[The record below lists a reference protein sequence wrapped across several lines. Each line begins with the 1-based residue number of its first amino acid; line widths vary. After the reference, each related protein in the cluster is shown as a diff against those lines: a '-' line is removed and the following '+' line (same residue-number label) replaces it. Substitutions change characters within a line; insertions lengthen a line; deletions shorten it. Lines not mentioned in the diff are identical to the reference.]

1 MAKSHI
7 VYFDLEF
14 TQAAGKSEAEII
26 QVILIIRLI
35 FFPRVSDEHESFM
48 CAKACDLGLALVWRL
63 KILK

>member
-35 FFPRVSDEHESFM
+35 F
-48 CAKACDLGLALVWRL
+48 L
-63 KILK
+63 